1 VKTSIQEQIR
11 ESLLKKKRRNTKKEQ
26 DKQKKEQNNWER
38 EPRRVSSN
46 WRHYAFLTGVSNL
59 FYAL

>member
-11 ESLLKKKRRNTKKEQ
+11 ESLLKKKNKKQ
-26 DKQKKEQNNWER
+26 DKQKKEQNSWES

-46 WRHYAFLTGVSNL
+46 WRHYALLTGVSNL

>member
-11 ESLLKKKRRNTKKEQ
+11 ESLLKKKRNTKKEQ

-46 WRHYAFLTGVSNL
+46 WRHYTLIWGLRKTRDESQ
-59 FYAL
+59 